1 MKVIAL
7 LGATGYI
14 GKSLVQH
21 LSRRKE
27 DKFFLFARSQEK
39 LKSFLQT
46 IDRNPAFTPGS
57 FRKFSAGR
65 YDVVINC
72 VGIGNPNEVRKSG
85 IKIFQVTEKFDNL
98 ILKYLE
104 KHPGTLY
111 INLSSGAVYGKKI
124 EKPLE
129 TTSQSVIDMNH
140 LDSGHYYAIAKI
152 NSEAKHRAL
161 PDFNI
166 VDIRVFSFFS
176 RFIGLSSG
184 FLMGDIVQA
193 LKQRQNLMTSPDD
206 IARDYIGVTEL
217 WDLMKLVMKKGVI
230 NDVFDIYSAKPVSK
244 FTLLKFLKRK
254 YGLQYSIAKTSQQQS
269 PTGIKDAYYSKS
281 RKAETVGYLPKRTSL
296 EVIDDEIKR
305 CLRS

>member
-1 MKVIAL
+1 MKTIAI

-39 LKSFLQT
+39 LRSFLQT
-46 IDRNPAFTPGS
+46 IDQNPAFTAGS

-72 VGIGNPNEVRKSG
+72 IGIGNPNEVRKSG

-104 KHPGTLY
+104 KHPNTLY

-129 TTSQSVIDMNH
+129 ITSQSAIDINH

-152 NSEAKHRAL
+152 NSEAKHRASL
-161 PDFNI
+161 GYNI
-166 VDIRVFSFFS
+166 VDIRIFSFLS
-176 RFIGLSSG
+176 PFIDLSSG
-184 FLMGDIVQA
+184 FLMGDVVQA
-193 LKQRQNLMTSPDD
+193 LKQKNNLITSADD
-206 IARDYIGVTEL
+206 IIRDYIGIDEL
-217 WDLMKLVMKKGVI
+217 WDLMTLIMKKKKI
-230 NDVFDIYSAKPVSK
+230 NNVFDIYSARPVSK
-244 FTLLKFLKRK
+244 FSLLKHLKRK
-254 YGLQYSIAKTSQQQS
+254 YGLQYSIMSTSKIQS
-269 PTGIKDAYYSKS
+269 PTGIKNLYYSKNRS
-281 RKAETVGYLPKRTSL
+281 AKKLGYAPKRTSL
-296 EVIDDEIKR
+296 KVIDSVIKF
-305 CLRS
+305 CLAS

>member
-1 MKVIAL
+1 MKRIAL

-39 LKSFLQT
+39 LKNFLKTINQNPLFTTRLFRSFST
-46 IDRNPAFTPGS
+46 GH
-57 FRKFSAGR
+57 

-72 VGIGNPNEVRKSG
+72 VGMGNPSEVRQTG
-85 IKIFQVTEKFDNL
+85 IEIFQITEKFDNL

-104 KHPGTLY
+104 KHPNTLY

-124 EKPLE
+124 EKPLGI
-129 TTSQSVIDMNH
+129 TSQSTISINN
-140 LDSGHYYAIAKI
+140 LDSGDYYAIAKM

-161 PDFNI
+161 PNFNI

-176 RFIGLSSG
+176 RFIDLSSG
-184 FLMGDIVQA
+184 YLMADIVNSLQQKKK
-193 LKQRQNLMTSPDD
+193 LITSSDN
-206 IARDYIGVTEL
+206 IVRDYINAAGL
-217 WDLMKLVMKKGVI
+217 WDLMKSIIKRGLI

-244 FTLLKFLKRK
+244 FVLLKFLKER
-254 YGLQYSIAKTSQQQS
+254 YGLEHSILKDSKKQS
-269 PTGIKDAYYSKS
+269 PTGIKNSYYSKN
-281 RKAETVGYLPKRTSL
+281 RKAENVGYLPQRTSL
-296 EVIDDEIKR
+296 EIIDDEIKR

>member
-1 MKVIAL
+1 MRNIAI

-39 LKSFLQT
+39 LKKFLQI
-46 IDRNPAFTPGS
+46 IDHNPLFTTKL
-57 FRKFSAGR
+57 FQKFSAGR

-72 VGIGNPNEVRKSG
+72 VGMGNPSEVRKSG
-85 IKIFQVTEKFDNL
+85 NKIFQITEKFDNL

-104 KHPGTLY
+104 KHPKALY

-129 TTSQSVIDMNH
+129 ITSQSVIDINN
-140 LDSGHYYAIAKI
+140 LDSGDYYAIAKM

-161 PDFNI
+161 PNFNI

-176 RFIGLSSG
+176 HFINLSSG
-184 FLMGDIVQA
+184 YLMADVINSLQHKKK
-193 LKQRQNLMTSPDD
+193 LITSPDD
-206 IARDYIGVTEL
+206 IIRDYIGADEL
-217 WDLMKLVMKKGVI
+217 WDLMELIMKKGRM

-244 FTLLKFLKRK
+244 FALLKYLKRK
-254 YGLQYSIAKTSQQQS
+254 YGLQYSIMKTSRKQS
-269 PTGIKDAYYSKS
+269 PTGIKNLYYSKNK
-281 RKAETVGYLPKRTSL
+281 KAENIGYFPKRTSL
-296 EVIDDEIKR
+296 KVIDNEIKR
-305 CLRS
+305 CLCP